1 MNVLKSF
8 KGKCRNQDYT
18 YQLLE
23 SDNELILESY
33 QAGEV
38 IDTLTWDDTP
48 MNRSLVLKACTTI
61 ENR

>member
-8 KGKCRNQDYT
+8 NGKCRNQAYN

-23 SDNELILESY
+23 SDNELILEST
-33 QAGEV
+33 QGGEI

-48 MNRSLVLKACTTI
+48 LNRALVFKACEAI